1 VTGDSYTHYFQL
13 CVKKGT
19 GIDALLAQKN
29 EPPGCEYLLR
39 GRDDAAGQ
47 GPRAKCRALDRAR
60 VVVWI
65 VSSTIVGYNELRDLP
80 KFLVPAKE
88 VK

>member
-19 GIDALLAQKN
+19 GIDALLAQETNLPIVNVSSAGGTTQPVKN
-29 EPPGCEYLLR
+29 LARNAEL
-39 GRDDAAGQ
+39 
-47 GPRAKCRALDRAR
+47 LDRAR

-65 VSSTIVGYNELRDLP
+65 VSSTIVGYNELWDLP
-80 KFLVPAKE
+80 KSLVPAKE